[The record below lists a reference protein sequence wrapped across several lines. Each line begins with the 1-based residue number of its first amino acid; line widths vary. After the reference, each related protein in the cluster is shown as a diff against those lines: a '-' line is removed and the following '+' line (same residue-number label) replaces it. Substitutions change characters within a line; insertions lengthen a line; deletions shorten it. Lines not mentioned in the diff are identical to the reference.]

1 MLEKTITMSY
11 NDYQMMSLEN
21 ETFKKQYENLAQEKM
36 VYLILADRN
45 SRYFR
50 SPYVHRMTGEVVEK
64 DELLSRMQAHLDTV
78 QKQSGEVELEYKK
91 RIQELEEQLATAQT
105 QVFIKARVETEKVV
119 TKWWHKL
126 LSNGKS
132 KDTKSR

>member
-1 MLEKTITMSY
+1 MVEKTITMSY

-21 ETFKKQYENLAQEKM
+21 ETYKRQYENLAEEKK
-36 VYLILADRN
+36 VYLILAERN

-50 SPYVHRMTGEVVEK
+50 SPNVHRMTGEIVEK

-78 QKQSGEVELEYKK
+78 QKQSGEVESEYKQ
-91 RIQELEEQLATAQT
+91 RIQDLEEQLRLLSAVQSP
-105 QVFIKARVETEKVV
+105 VKAV

-126 LSNGKS
+126 IK
-132 KDTKSR
+132 